1 MVLVGK
7 PKGTKPLGT
16 SKRRCEYNSKL
27 DRKGPWEGIIGLKT
41 DISGVLL

>member
-16 SKRRCEYNSKL
+16 FKRRCEYNSKL
-27 DRKGPWEGIIGLKT
+27 DHKGPWEGIIGLKT
-41 DISGVLL
+41 GISGMHL